1 MENLENR
8 VKSVVAEQLG
18 IPETQILNTQTF
30 EELGA
35 DSLDNVE
42 LIMALEEHFGI
53 TIDDEEAEKIVTI
66 QNAIDCIDSKLGSAN

>member
-35 DSLDNVE
+35 
-42 LIMALEEHFGI
+42 
-53 TIDDEEAEKIVTI
+53 
-66 QNAIDCIDSKLGSAN
+66 